1 MINSWIYTKE
11 EILKTMEKK
20 DLDIGFWKFALNHAN
35 KEQERF
41 LDDVWDLYCDFC
53 DENDIGNP
61 Q

>member
-1 MINSWIYTKE
+1 
-11 EILKTMEKK
+11 MEKK